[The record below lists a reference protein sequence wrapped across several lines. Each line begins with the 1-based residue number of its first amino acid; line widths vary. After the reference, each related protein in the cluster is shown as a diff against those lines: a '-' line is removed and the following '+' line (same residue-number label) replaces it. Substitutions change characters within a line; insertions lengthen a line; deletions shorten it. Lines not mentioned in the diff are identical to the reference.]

1 MRGSCEDGI
10 ETVGVGGI
18 SCGGDRSSNRKL
30 IEVQPDLADVLTG
43 PADGHLAGGGR
54 GVAGPA
60 EVSVV
65 QPDGGVTP
73 N

>member
-1 MRGSCEDGI
+1 MGGSREDGI
-10 ETVGVGGI
+10 QTVGVAGI
-18 SCGGDRSSNRKL
+18 SCGAHRSSNIKL

-43 PADGHLAGGGR
+43 PADGHLAGGGG
-54 GVAGPA
+54 GVAGPG

-65 QPDGGVTP
+65 LLDGAVAT